1 MKKCFTLKGI
11 AKAFGAAVLAM
22 SLSLSCTIVGVG
34 GGSGTGSG
42 GGNSSG
48 GSGGSDGSSASS
60 TLQKLKN
67 TTWLFEN
74 IEKKVTG
81 ICPVNHNDGSSGGTG
96 TGGETPVAC
105 IHTINKVKKGSEHK
119 TEERNRDN
127 EDLYL
132 HIDSEYNAYMGTVEY
147 TETYTK
153 EWDEVTYVNI
163 TTCNQNPSHNS
174 EGVPFTEEENIKESN
189 KNIGPKEYT
198 PLVKGIL
205 KDSKTSGKVEFLYS
219 YIYTY
224 EVEKV
229 SYESVPAWVCDMNS
243 SVTDKLKEVDFMTSD
258 GKYFQLT
265 PEMSGSTVK
274 FVCPSDTV
282 VCGVVLASG
291 RPCQNRLV
299 TKKSSNWN
307 KEEYNAAMIGPEHN
321 PKAVYTLL
329 KANGWYKAD
338 LNKDSASAENYDDFI
353 FPKPKEGSS
362 SECLKIS
369 SETKLKLST
378 ASSEYWGE
386 NCFYMDEENSNE
398 YGWSVVGSG
407 VDRKLVITKEPG
419 VYELHNLYFKDDKI
433 ISICKPNSSTIPPEG
448 FNSLPTEAINWEYL
462 PVDFIAT
469 KSIYGE
475 SSYFAS
481 NPYIYKKNL
490 SEGAQWYRQCAVW
503 KGNDLDN
510 NEMTFECYDKETRNG
525 HNDMYK
531 YKITYLGKTFDIVK
545 VGDLGDDK
553 YIVFGKAFDETPL
566 SFIITDTKKADGL
579 KVKSGSSEFAI
590 TYQSRYE
597 YNESNLVDVTLTGDN
612 VYCDADKFSKLSS
625 IENTGLSTNMAP
637 YDYTVDSDKN
647 EYVIKLPKTLK
658 VEKVFG
664 WFNVI
669 SKELQD
675 GTNFEVKDSHTGS
688 VIDKNDS
695 VENHTKIHMCGK
707 SAKFDVVFQI
717 GNDSSLFGYMFSL
730 DHKYQA
736 TFIENYAGRWT
747 ISDDMRS
754 ITITDVS
761 PTDDIQII
769 LRCLKYVG
777 YEMPASGFKI
787 KIGDGTEQN
796 VSIMGSGKISMS
808 TYNVTESCTITI
820 TGTIAGGPG
829 M

>member
-34 GGSGTGSG
+34 DG

-67 TTWLFEN
+67 TTWLFEK
-74 IEKKVTG
+74 IEEKVTG
-81 ICPVNHNDGSSGGTG
+81 RCPVNHNAGSSGGTG
-96 TGGETPVAC
+96 TGGETPVTC

-119 TEERNRDN
+119 TEERNRNN

-147 TETYTK
+147 TETYIK

-189 KNIGPKEYT
+189 KNIGPKKYT

-219 YIYTY
+219 YIYTS

-243 SVTDKLKEVDFMTSD
+243 SVTDKLTKVDFMTSD
-258 GKYFQLT
+258 GKYFELT

-274 FVCPSDTV
+274 FVCPSGTV
-282 VCGVVLASG
+282 VCGVGLASG
-291 RPCQNRLV
+291 GTCKKQLV
-299 TKKSSNWN
+299 TKESSNWN
-307 KEEYNAAMIGPEHN
+307 KEEYNEAMIGPEHN

-338 LNKDSASAENYDDFI
+338 LNKDSASAENYDDFN
-353 FPKPKEGSS
+353 FPKPKEGSI

-369 SETKLKLST
+369 SETKLKLS

-386 NCFYMDEENSNE
+386 NCFYMDETNSNE

-490 SEGAQWYRQCAVW
+490 LEGAQWYRQCAVW

-510 NEMTFECYDKETRNG
+510 NEMTFECYDKEIRNG
-525 HNDMYK
+525 HNNMYK
-531 YKITYLGKTFDIVK
+531 YKIKYLDKTFDIEK
-545 VGDLGDDK
+545 AGDLDDDK
-553 YIVFGKAFDETPL
+553 YIVFGKASDDTPL
-566 SFIITDTKKADGL
+566 TFIITDTKKADGL
-579 KVKSGSSEFAI
+579 KVKRGSSEFAI
-590 TYQSRYE
+590 TYQSRFE
-597 YNESNLVDVTLTGDN
+597 YIESNLVDVTLTGDN
-612 VYCDADKFSKLSS
+612 VYRDADKFSKLSS
-625 IENTGLSTNMAP
+625 IEYTGLSTNMAP

-658 VEKVFG
+658 VETVFG

-669 SKELQD
+669 PKELKD
-675 GTNFEVKDSHTGS
+675 GTDFEVKDFHTGS
-688 VIDKNDS
+688 VIDKNDD
-695 VENHTKIHMCGK
+695 VEKHTSIHMCGK

-717 GNDSSLFGYMFSL
+717 GNDSSLNDYMFSVNPT
-730 DHKYQA
+730 YQA
-736 TFIENYAGRWT
+736 TFVEIYDGRYS
-747 ISDDMRS
+747 ISNDMRS

-761 PTDDIQII
+761 PTTDDIKS
-769 LRCLKYVG
+769 LLSCLTYVG
-777 YEMPASGFKI
+777 SGMPASGFKI
-787 KIGDGTEQN
+787 KIGDGTEHN
-796 VSIMGSGKISMS
+796 VSIMGSGTIPMS

-820 TGTIAGGPG
+820 TGTIVGGPG